1 MALERYLQVC
11 AIRVRG
17 SWRHQDSDT
26 SDAAP
31 SPHCASGRWNIPST
45 ALSQRFPY
53 APQLFPSRFLKYLH
67 STALLEQS
75 VQGITPVFFREAV
88 VNPVQ
93 DREADGGVIWTSRV
107 QNDHVY
113 MRALETVTCLPSSSI
128 EQVIGCGGAGHE
140 ANGILGKGGCLSQI
154 RNRSSRIRRA
164 ETARPRPSM
173 KKCSCTSTRE
183 ACTRVTRP
191 CVRSVRD
198 PGE

>member
-1 MALERYLQVC
+1 MGPRTISSGLCDTRPRILE
-11 AIRVRG
+11 
-17 SWRHQDSDT
+17 T
-26 SDAAP
+26 
-31 SPHCASGRWNIPST
+31 
-45 ALSQRFPY
+45 
-53 APQLFPSRFLKYLH
+53 SRFRYIRRC
-67 STALLEQS
+67 TVAALCLRSLEYPADCS
-75 VQGITPVFFREAV
+75 FTTFSLCSIAFSITFSKVSSLYCTSRTERTRNNPSIFQRAV
-88 VNPVQ
+88 VNPAQ
-93 DREADGGVIWTSRV
+93 DRVADGGVIWTSRV

-140 ANGILGKGGCLSQI
+140 ANGVLGKGGCLSQI

-183 ACTRVTRP
+183 PCTRVTRP

-198 PGE
+198 PAE